1 MSLDIYVKKKKEVDS
16 KIMKNNFKIILQKIV
31 SKNALIYHFLNI
43 LQSENWNEKWK
54 EFKNI
59 LNKEVNLNHE
69 TRQKHE
75 INKNI
80 DDNVLEIIAVISRL
94 LNE

>member
-16 KIMKNNFKIILQKIV
+16 KIMKNNFKKILPKII
-31 SKNALIYHFLNI
+31 SKNAWIYHFLNF

-80 DDNVLEIIAVISRL
+80 DDNVLEIMAVISRL